1 MNRSLKR
8 TGQIV
13 GAAAAVAAAS
23 YGALIAWAWTRYGQA
38 SRGTPE
44 DADALLDRFMPLYD
58 VAERHRVRVRAPADV
73 TLAAAADMNLQQSGL
88 VRAIFR
94 TRELGMG
101 SSTIRPA
108 APQGLLAQVKALG
121 WGVLA
126 ETPGREIVMGAVT
139 QPWKADVVF
148 RAVPPSEFA
157 SFAEPGYVK
166 IAWTLRADPLGPSE
180 SIFRTQT
187 RVVAT
192 DAIARARFRRYW
204 AFVSPGIRLIRRLV
218 LSPLKSEAEHRAR
231 RAVASVVA
239 TQPR

>member
-23 YGALIAWAWTRYGQA
+23 YGALIAWAWTRHGQA

-108 APQGLLAQVKALG
+108 APQGLLAQVKAFG

>member
-1 MNRSLKR
+1 MNRTLKR

-23 YGALIAWAWTRYGQA
+23 YGSMIAWAWTRYGRA
-38 SRGTPE
+38 SHGRLE
-44 DADALLDRFMPLYD
+44 DADALLDRFMPRYD
-58 VAERHRVRVRAPADV
+58 VAERHHVRVVAPADV

-94 TRELGMG
+94 TRELVMR
-101 SSTIRPA
+101 SRTVQQT

-148 RAVPPSEFA
+148 RTVAPSEFA

-166 IAWTLRADPLGPSE
+166 IAWTLRADPLGPTE

-218 LSPLKSEAEHRAR
+218 LSPLKSEAEHRAS
-231 RAVASVVA
+231 AH
-239 TQPR
+239 